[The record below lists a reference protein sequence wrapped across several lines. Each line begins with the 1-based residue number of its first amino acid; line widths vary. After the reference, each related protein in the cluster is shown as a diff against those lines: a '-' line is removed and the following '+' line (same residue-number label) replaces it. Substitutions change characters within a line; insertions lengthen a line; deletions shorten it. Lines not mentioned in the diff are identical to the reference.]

1 MKKNELERTLQRL
14 APRSQPRADL
24 EQYSTPAVVAAD
36 LLFTA
41 YSFGDIQDRT
51 IADLGCGAGILSIG
65 AALLGAE
72 RVVGVEIDPGGIED
86 ARKNAAAAGVDIE
99 LINADVSAM
108 KLRADTVVMN
118 PPFGSQRR
126 NADRPFLEAAVHIA
140 PRVYSLHNARTVDFL
155 HTMVRSLGGE
165 IFFQKSYKWEIPH
178 MFEFHDRSKQKIEV
192 TLLCINSPDVK
203 K

>member
-41 YSFGDIQDRT
+41 YSFGDIHGRAV
-51 IADLGCGAGILSIG
+51 ADLGCGAGILSIG

-72 RVVGVEIDPGGIED
+72 RVVGVEVDPGAIED
-86 ARKNAAAAGVDIE
+86 ARRNAAVAGVDIE
-99 LINADVSAM
+99 LVNADISAVE
-108 KLRADTVVMN
+108 LRADTVVMN

-126 NADRPFLEAAVHIA
+126 NADRPFLELAMRTA
-140 PRVYSLHNARTVDFL
+140 PRVYSLHNARTSGFL
-155 HTMVRSLGGE
+155 HTMARSLGVE
-165 IFFQKSYKWEIPH
+165 IFFQKSYKLEIPH
-178 MFEFHDRSKQKIEV
+178 MFEFHDRSRKQIEV